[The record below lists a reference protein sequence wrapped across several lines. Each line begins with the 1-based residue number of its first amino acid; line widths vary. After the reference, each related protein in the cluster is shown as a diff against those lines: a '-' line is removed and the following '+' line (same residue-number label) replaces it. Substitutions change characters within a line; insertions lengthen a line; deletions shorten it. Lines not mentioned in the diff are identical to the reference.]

1 MSNQPL
7 AKAVATFGGL
17 GDRLP
22 APGTTVGSLPPAL
35 LWLGICVAIPTI
47 QARIA
52 VTAIGL
58 VVFSVVGIW
67 SSEIEAER
75 RKEGDPRPIVIDE
88 AAGQWLTYLVALPF
102 LPLLTTVQLAIFAGA
117 GFLLFRFFDVVKV
130 WPIKAFEK
138 LPGGIGIVA
147 DELLRRRLPRD
158 RVACPRLR
166 TFNKN
171 VAAHSYDSPPRHQ
184 EHQVFPLFSEAGVGG
199 ALHREQSTVTPS
211 AESEKHHY
219 YSWWIFW

>member
-7 AKAVATFGGL
+7 ARAVATFGGL

-22 APGTTVGSLPPAL
+22 APGTTVGSLPAAL
-35 LWLGICVAIPTI
+35 AWFGLCMALPSEK
-47 QARIA
+47 ARIVATA
-52 VTAIGL
+52 VGL
-58 VVFSVVGIW
+58 VVLAVVGTW

-75 RKEGDPRPIVIDE
+75 RGGTDPRPIVVDE

-102 LPLLTTVQLAIFAGA
+102 LPLLATAQLAIFAGA

-147 DELLRRRLPRD
+147 DDLAAGYFAAACLAIGW
-158 RVACPRLR
+158 RVLA
-166 TFNKN
+166 
-171 VAAHSYDSPPRHQ
+171 
-184 EHQVFPLFSEAGVGG
+184 
-199 ALHREQSTVTPS
+199 
-211 AESEKHHY
+211 
-219 YSWWIFW
+219 

>member
-22 APGTTVGSLPPAL
+22 APGTTVGSLPPAIVWFGL
-35 LWLGICVAIPTI
+35 SAVLPVDRLRIVA
-47 QARIA
+47 
-52 VTAIGL
+52 TAIGL
-58 VVFSVVGIW
+58 VLFTIAGIW

-75 RKEGDPRPIVIDE
+75 RGSSDPRPIVVDE

-102 LPLLTTVQLAIFAGA
+102 VPLLTTTELAIFAGA

-147 DELLRRRLPRD
+147 DDLAAGYFAAACLAIGWRLL
-158 RVACPRLR
+158 A
-166 TFNKN
+166 
-171 VAAHSYDSPPRHQ
+171 
-184 EHQVFPLFSEAGVGG
+184 
-199 ALHREQSTVTPS
+199 
-211 AESEKHHY
+211 
-219 YSWWIFW
+219 

>member
-1 MSNQPL
+1 MTRSNQPL
-7 AKAVATFGGL
+7 ARAIATFGGL

-35 LWLGICVAIPTI
+35 LWLGICAALPTI
-47 QARIA
+47 QVRIA
-52 VTAIGL
+52 VTAVGL
-58 VVFSVVGIW
+58 VVFALVGIW

-75 RKEGDPRPIVIDE
+75 RQEGDPRPIVVDE

-102 LPLLTTVQLAIFAGA
+102 LPLLTTTQLAIFAAA

-147 DELLRRRLPRD
+147 DDLAAGYFAA
-158 RVACPRLR
+158 ACL
-166 TFNKN
+166 TIGWK
-171 VAAHSYDSPPRHQ
+171 
-184 EHQVFPLFSEAGVGG
+184 VFA
-199 ALHREQSTVTPS
+199 
-211 AESEKHHY
+211 
-219 YSWWIFW
+219 

>member
-35 LWLGICVAIPTI
+35 LWLAICAAIPAI
-47 QARIA
+47 QIRIA
-52 VTAIGL
+52 VTAFGMVI
-58 VVFSVVGIW
+58 FSVVGIW

-75 RKEGDPRPIVIDE
+75 RGEGDPRPIVIDE

-102 LPLLTTVQLAIFAGA
+102 LPLLTIAQLVIFAGA
-117 GFLLFRFFDVVKV
+117 GFFLFRFFDVVKV

-147 DELLRRRLPRD
+147 DDLAAGYFAA
-158 RVACPRLR
+158 ACLIIGW
-166 TFNKN
+166 K
-171 VAAHSYDSPPRHQ
+171 
-184 EHQVFPLFSEAGVGG
+184 VFA
-199 ALHREQSTVTPS
+199 
-211 AESEKHHY
+211 
-219 YSWWIFW
+219 

>member
-1 MSNQPL
+1 MTSNQPL
-7 AKAVATFGGL
+7 ARAVATFGGL

-35 LWLGICVAIPTI
+35 LWMGLCMALPTS
-47 QARIA
+47 QLRIA
-52 VTAIGL
+52 LTAVGL
-58 VVFSVVGIW
+58 VVFAIIGIW

-75 RKEGDPRPIVIDE
+75 RGEGDPRPIVVDE

-102 LPLLTTVQLAIFAGA
+102 VPLLTTVQIAIFAAA

-147 DELLRRRLPRD
+147 DDLAAGYFAA
-158 RVACPRLR
+158 ACLIIGW
-166 TFNKN
+166 K
-171 VAAHSYDSPPRHQ
+171 
-184 EHQVFPLFSEAGVGG
+184 VFA
-199 ALHREQSTVTPS
+199 
-211 AESEKHHY
+211 
-219 YSWWIFW
+219 